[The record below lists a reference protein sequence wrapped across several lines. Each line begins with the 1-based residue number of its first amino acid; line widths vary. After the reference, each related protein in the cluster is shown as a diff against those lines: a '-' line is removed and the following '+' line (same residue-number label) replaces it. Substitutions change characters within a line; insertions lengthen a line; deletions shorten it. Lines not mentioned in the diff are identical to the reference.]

1 MDKQQH
7 PIDKLFRDKLEQH
20 HEKPSRLAWER
31 LESQLEP
38 NKSGNKWGWMRAA
51 AVFIGIIGLAYLLW
65 QYAPVQ
71 QPTAPQIAEKTAEK
85 DLLPN
90 EDSKT
95 APQPT
100 ITDQPASEE
109 VKAPIA
115 EKEQPENKQ
124 NTTKPTGQEPS
135 AKTSK
140 TPVKPVQKDIQQEQ
154 VAELNQKGTAVP
166 KADIKPL
173 PQLEVPS
180 PDMEELIAENTTVT
194 TEKEAAV
201 PYKVSIK
208 SSGISEKPKKEK
220 LVEEI
225 GNKINTLGGLLGKVD
240 QGYADLQ
247 DAKNNLFAALIT
259 KNETK

>member
-1 MDKQQH
+1 MNKQQH

-20 HEKPSRLAWER
+20 QEKPSGLAWER

-38 NKSGNKWGWMRAA
+38 TKSDNKWGWMRIAA
-51 AVFIGIIGLAYLLW
+51 MFMGVMGLVYLLW

-71 QPTAPQIAEKTAEK
+71 PPAAPQIAEKTVEK
-85 DLLPN
+85 QQLPN
-90 EDSKT
+90 KDAKNS
-95 APQPT
+95 PQPAV
-100 ITDQPASEE
+100 TDQPTLAEAVEPAAKE
-109 VKAPIA
+109 VNPESTPTAK
-115 EKEQPENKQ
+115 QPADQKH
-124 NTTKPTGQEPS
+124 P

-140 TPVKPVQKDIQQEQ
+140 ASVKPAQKEPQQVQ
-154 VAELNQKGTAVP
+154 VAERNQKNATIP
-166 KADIKPL
+166 KADVTPL
-173 PQLEVPS
+173 PQLEVPT
-180 PDMEELIAENTTVT
+180 PDMDELIAENTTVT
-194 TEKEAAV
+194 TEKEPAV
-201 PYKVSIK
+201 SYKVSIK

-225 GNKINTLGGLLGKVD
+225 GDKINTLGGLLGKVD